1 MCQLVCMPCWAL
13 QCCVTTHSPHQP
25 CAPPRPPAAAAP
37 ATGSCCSRSGCL
49 PVWHTAPVST
59 ASPRVYPHTPLSLA
73 IAASSNSV
81 VHQPGR
87 QAGSRRVTRCHPSL
101 QQCCMGANQDF
112 QKPAA
117 LVGLRPGAA
126 QSVGATGTGL
136 ATDTSSSG
144 GGMQVGEQAARAVSK
159 RVRVL
164 VACVA
169 QTHLQPVTQSVRP
182 SGGCC
187 TCS

>member
-1 MCQLVCMPCWAL
+1 VHAVLGPAVLSLHPTNPVRQGPSSSSTK
-13 QCCVTTHSPHQP
+13 Q
-25 CAPPRPPAAAAP
+25 PAAAA
-37 ATGSCCSRSGCL
+37 AGVAACL
-49 PVWHTAPVST
+49 CGTQPPVFTTSPKGVS
-59 ASPRVYPHTPLSLA
+59 PHTIVTC

-169 QTHLQPVTQSVRP
+169 QTHLQPVTQSVHP